1 MKSFPK
7 QNGTM
12 DLPNQ
17 IARRVVEKY
26 LKLKSPRY
34 ALLIDAPWGCGKTH
48 FIKAA
53 TECETDPTRLYVSLY
68 NVHSA
73 DEFDWA
79 LVRALNPWTKST
91 AGKVAGRAK
100 ELASGLRFM
109 GLSVDLTKV
118 NMAELALQ
126 KLPQTIIFDDV
137 ERCGL
142 PVKQL
147 WGLIN
152 RFVEHESKRVIL
164 IANSDKHSER
174 PDFLHSREKLVGQI
188 VTIEPNVD
196 AAMTAV
202 WGDIPDGQ
210 ARRFL
215 QAHQAVIKTTFEE
228 AKHQNL
234 RLLLRAIRDAADF
247 IDQIEPEMVAHTASV
262 QLLTQTLLAL
272 HMAYHEGAIDKDD
285 LRRRGDS
292 GRYLNSGKDEDGS
305 PLGKLKQDHPNADIL
320 NYRGGTLPTE
330 LGVNLLVDG
339 YASAAQIN
347 IALKATGHF
356 TAPKETPDWIRLWN
370 WEEQD
375 TAELEGVIARV
386 EASLTNCEVTNPG
399 EILQIYGALNFMGKY
414 HDDFCPRKTARKFFS
429 YVRAL
434 SKRGILPA
442 RVASFAAVHEQYGFD
457 WTSGTI
463 SYSGRGFEPDS
474 REKGLCLLIRKLMDQ
489 AFARKLPERASELL
503 GYLQD
508 QPETFLDLL
517 EKNTGKGVS
526 YWETPI
532 LHHTDCLAAA
542 EAIFELSQ
550 RDRATALR
558 VLDAIFYRKLKN
570 SKALSAEHDWIE
582 NLKVNLVA
590 QAGAVSAISAAQ
602 MRRLIR
608 RAESKAG

>member
-1 MKSFPK
+1 
-7 QNGTM
+7 M

-26 LKLKSPRY
+26 LNLQSPRY

-53 TECETDPTRLYVSLY
+53 TGCETDPTRLYVSLY
-68 NVHSA
+68 NVHSS

-79 LVRALNPWTKST
+79 LVRALNPWVNGKLANWVR
-91 AGKVAGRAK
+91 AGKGLLSFRAYGF
-100 ELASGLRFM
+100 AADPS
-109 GLSVDLTKV
+109 KV
-118 NMAELALQ
+118 NLTEIALQ

-164 IANSDKHSER
+164 IANSDKHTEP

-210 ARRFL
+210 GRRFL
-215 QAHQAVIKTTFEE
+215 QAHQAIIKTIFEE
-228 AKHQNL
+228 ASHRNL
-234 RLLLRAIRDAADF
+234 RLLLRAIRDAADL
-247 IDQIEPEMVAHTASV
+247 IDRIEPEMVAHTTSV
-262 QLLTQTLLAL
+262 QRLTQTFLAL
-272 HMAYHEGAIDKDD
+272 HMAYHEGSIDKND
-285 LRRRGDS
+285 LRQRGDS
-292 GRYLNSGKDEDGS
+292 GRYLNSGKEDDGS
-305 PLGKLKQDHPNADIL
+305 PLSKLRQKHPNADIL
-320 NYRGGTLPTE
+320 NYRGGALPAE

-339 YASAAQIN
+339 YASTAQIN

-375 TAELEGVIARV
+375 TTELEGVIARI
-386 EASLTNCEVTNPG
+386 EASLASFEVTNPG

-414 HDDFCPRKTARKFFS
+414 RGDFCPRKTARKFYC

-463 SYSGRGFEPDS
+463 SYGGYGFEPAP
-474 REKGLCLLIRKLMDQ
+474 RGKGLCLLIRKLMDQ

-517 EKNTGKGVS
+517 EKNTGEGVS
-526 YWETPI
+526 YWEAPI
-532 LHHTDCLAAA
+532 LHHMDCLAAV
-542 EAIFELSQ
+542 EAIFKLSQ

-570 SKALSAEHDWIE
+570 SKALSAEHEWIE

-590 QAGAVSAISAAQ
+590 KANAVSAISAAQ
-602 MRRLIR
+602 MRRLIQ
-608 RAESKAG
+608 RAETKAG

>member
-1 MKSFPK
+1 
-7 QNGTM
+7 M

-126 KLPQTIIFDDV
+126 KLPQTIIFDDI

-262 QLLTQTLLAL
+262 QRLTQTLLAL

-320 NYRGGTLPTE
+320 NLRGGTLPTE

-370 WEEQD
+370 WGEQD
-375 TAELEGVIARV
+375 TAELEGVIARIK
-386 EASLTNCEVTNPG
+386 ASLTNFELTNPG
-399 EILQIYGALNFMGKY
+399 EILEIYGALNFMGKY
-414 HDDFCPRKTARKFFS
+414 RDDFCPKEHARNFFE
-429 YVRAL
+429 YVRQLANL
-434 SKRGILPA
+434 CKLPA
-442 RVASFAAVHEQYGFD
+442 RSSASIEGQEQYGFE
-457 WTSGTI
+457 WQHGSI
-463 SYSGRGFEPDS
+463 SYGGHGYTPDI
-474 REKGLCLLIRKLMDQ
+474 RAKGLCQLVRKLMDQ
-489 AFARKLPERASELL
+489 AWDNKLPEMGS
-503 GYLQD
+503 
-508 QPETFLDLL
+508 DLL
-517 EKNTGKGVS
+517 DHLQARPEMFRNLMVKNTDGLTS
-526 YWETPI
+526 YWSTPI
-532 LHHTDCLAAA
+532 LHHMDRGAAA
-542 EAIFELSQ
+542 LAIYDLSQ
-550 RDRATALR
+550 TDRAAALR
-558 VLDAIFYRKLKN
+558 VLDTIFYRKRESRAQLRP
-570 SKALSAEHDWIE
+570 EHDWIE
-582 NLKVNLVA
+582 ELKVNLVA
-590 QAGAVSAISAAQ
+590 KADAVSAISAAQ
-602 MRRLIR
+602 MRLLIQ
-608 RAESKAG
+608 RAESRAG